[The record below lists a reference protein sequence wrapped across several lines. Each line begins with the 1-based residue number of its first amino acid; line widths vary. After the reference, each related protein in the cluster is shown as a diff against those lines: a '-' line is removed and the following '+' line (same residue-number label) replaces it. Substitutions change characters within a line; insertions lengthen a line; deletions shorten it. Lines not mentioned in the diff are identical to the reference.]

1 MKTLAA
7 LILACFTVLS
17 TASAQTSKTDASLEE
32 VRKEAQL
39 KPAEHLLNGTSM
51 NYFYQNGGGI
61 RIEFY
66 NGMLKYKW
74 IVGPRKGNGN
84 QDLAYN
90 SRKVGPKT
98 YLASCVRSL
107 SS

>member
-51 NYFYQNGGGI
+51 NYFYQMVVVSHRVLQWNAEI
-61 RIEFY
+61 
-66 NGMLKYKW
+66 
-74 IVGPRKGNGN
+74 
-84 QDLAYN
+84 
-90 SRKVGPKT
+90 
-98 YLASCVRSL
+98 
-107 SS
+107 